1 MIIIIISELS
11 EERKYLKI
19 MREDIKLGVVA
30 LKKKMVVV
38 IEYYEEN
45 KSEKE

>member
-11 EERKYLKI
+11 EERKCLKI